1 MPSITFLGTSCGFP
15 LSDRNFTALLC
26 KSTTTTLLLDA
37 GEPVSRTLRQR
48 EFDFESLEAVCISHG
63 HSDHTGGF
71 PMLIQTMWLAK
82 RRRPLPVYLP
92 RELIEPL
99 RTWLKTVY
107 LSPDIVPFEIR
118 YHAWEEQTG
127 PVTIGD
133 TTLTPIPGSH
143 LHLFRDQLAPG
154 VTDRFLSYLFIIE
167 SGEHRMV
174 WSADIGA
181 PGDLLPALEKPI
193 SLLISEV
200 AHFEPAALFELVA
213 RKEVQQLAVTHCP
226 RTDEDYF
233 AELEQTAKE
242 ILPATTHYLAAEDG
256 MTLDW

>member
-26 KSTTTTLLLDA
+26 QSAETTLLLDA
-37 GEPVSRTLRQR
+37 GEPVSRTLRLR
-48 EFDFESLEAVCISHG
+48 DFDFETLDAVCISHG

-92 RELIEPL
+92 KELIDPL

-107 LSPDIVPFEIR
+107 LSPDIVPFEIQ
-118 YHAWEEQTG
+118 YYAWENQTG

-133 TTLTPIPGSH
+133 ITLTPIAGTH
-143 LHLFRDQLAPG
+143 LHLFRDELAPG
-154 VTDRFLSYLFIIE
+154 VTDRFFSYLFIIE
-167 SGEHRMV
+167 SGDHRMV

-181 PGDLLPALEKPI
+181 PGDLLPALEQPI

-200 AHFEPAALFELVA
+200 AHFDPASLFELVA
-213 RKEVQQLAVTHCP
+213 SKTVDQLAVTHCP
-226 RTDEDYF
+226 RTDADFF
-233 AELEQTAKE
+233 AQLEQTAKQL
-242 ILPATTHYLAAEDG
+242 LPTSTRYLVAEDG
-256 MTLDW
+256 MKLDW